1 MNGARQRA
9 AKKLHFIHASTEPRL
24 LHLHLSPIARQQQSI
39 TGSAF
44 LAGEKETDY
53 PPLVLP
59 VIATLCPASVHLD
72 VMIPQ
77 SFVLMMR
84 PFGASPPFKI

>member
-1 MNGARQRA
+1 MELVKWQLKASLCSPTMMGKPRA
-9 AKKLHFIHASTEPRL
+9 S
-24 LHLHLSPIARQQQSI
+24 HLSPVARQQQSI

-44 LAGEKETDY
+44 FAEEKEADSS
-53 PPLVLP
+53 PLVLP

-77 SFVLMMR
+77 GLLSTMSQGQDPGLW
-84 PFGASPPFKI
+84 P